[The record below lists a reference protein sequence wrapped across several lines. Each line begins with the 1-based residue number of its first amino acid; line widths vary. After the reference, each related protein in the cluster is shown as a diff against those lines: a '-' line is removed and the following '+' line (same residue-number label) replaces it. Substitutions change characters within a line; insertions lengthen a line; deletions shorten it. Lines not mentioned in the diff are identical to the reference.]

1 MPRFTFLNPVL
12 KAVLT
17 LTLAGSVFG
26 SPLIVHEWGTFTSVA
41 GRNGQAVS
49 WAPLEA
55 SADLPCFVHRMGN
68 GYAKYEP
75 GLVRM
80 ETPVDYFYSPIPM
93 KVNVH
98 VDFPQGRITEW
109 YPKAMNPEPNHSIDW
124 TNLSIEPGTQP
135 QLAVTK
141 GASRYFAAR
150 ATDSTPLQEGDE
162 NEKFLFYRGM
172 ANFKVPVEPV
182 MEGNGVEVYNNGSTP
197 IPLAILFENQNG
209 RIGYRVAR
217 NISDSVSLY
226 SPDLNASLDKLRG
239 ELIAALE
246 QAGLYPKEA
255 AAMLE
260 TWHDAWFE
268 EGMRVIYLM
277 PRASV
282 DAVLPLKITPVK
294 EIQRVFV
301 GRVELLSPWTERTIR
316 AAVET
321 GDAKTLEKFGRFLS
335 PFLAQ
340 IGEKGGTWD
349 KAGARS
355 SFAYQVAYNVG
366 SGTAPCVQ

>member
-1 MPRFTFLNPVL
+1 MPRLSAL
-12 KAVLT
+12 KSVFSF
-17 LTLAGSVFG
+17 TLAVPLFA

-41 GRNGQAVS
+41 GRNGQSVS

-98 VDFPQGRITEW
+98 VEFPQGSITEW
-109 YPKAMNPEPNHSIDW
+109 YPKAMNPGPYHSIDW
-124 TNLSIEPGTQP
+124 TDLSIKPGAQP
-135 QLAVTK
+135 QLPTTK
-141 GASRYFAAR
+141 GESRYFAAR
-150 ATDSTPLQEGDE
+150 ATDSTPLQAGDE

-182 MEGNGVEVYNNGSTP
+182 MEGNGVEVYNNGTTP

-209 RIGYRVAR
+209 HIGYRVAH
-217 NISDSVSLY
+217 NITDSTSLY
-226 SPDLNASLDKLRG
+226 SPDLNGSLNNLRT
-239 ELIAALE
+239 ELTAALE

-255 AAMLE
+255 AAMIE
-260 TWHDAWFE
+260 TWHDSWFE

-294 EIQRVFV
+294 EVQRVFV
-301 GRVELLSPWTERTIR
+301 GRVEVLSPWTERTIR
-316 AAVET
+316 AAMET
-321 GDAKTLEKFGRFLS
+321 GNAKTLEKFGRFLS

-340 IGEKGGTWD
+340 IAEKGGAWD
-349 KAGARS
+349 KSSAQS
-355 SFAYQVAYNVG
+355 SFAYQVAYKVG
-366 SGTAPCVQ
+366 SGSAPCVQ

>member
-1 MPRFTFLNPVL
+1 MPRLSIL
-12 KAVLT
+12 KSVLT
-17 LTLAGSVFG
+17 LTLVVPLFA

-41 GRNGQAVS
+41 ARNGQSVS
-49 WAPLEA
+49 WASLE
-55 SADLPCFVHRMGN
+55 SSDDLPCFVHRLGN
-68 GYAKYEP
+68 GYAKYVP

-80 ETPVDYFYSPIPM
+80 ETPVDYFYSPVPM

-98 VDFPQGRITEW
+98 VDFPMGRITEW
-109 YPKAMNPEPNHSIDW
+109 YPQAFNPNPNNESIDW
-124 TNLSIEPGTQP
+124 TNLNIMPGVQP
-135 QLAVTK
+135 QLPTTK

-150 ATDSTPLQEGDE
+150 TADSAPLQAGDE

-182 MEGNGVEVYNNGSTP
+182 MEGNGIEVYNNGNTP

-209 RIGYRVAR
+209 HVGYRIAR
-217 NISDSVSLY
+217 NISDSASLY
-226 SPDLNASLDKLRG
+226 APELTASLDSLRG
-239 ELIAALE
+239 ELTSALV

-255 AAMLE
+255 AAMME
-260 TWHDAWFE
+260 TWHDSWFE

-282 DAVLPLKITPVK
+282 DTVLPLKITPAK

-301 GRVELLSPWTERTIR
+301 GRVEMLSPWTEKTIR
-316 AAVET
+316 TAMET
-321 GDAKTLEKFGRFLS
+321 ADTKTLDKFGRFLT

-340 IGEKGGTWD
+340 IKANGGLRATPQ
-349 KAGARS
+349 ATSYVQQTNARLNS
-355 SFAYQVAYNVG
+355 
-366 SGTAPCVQ
+366 APCVQ